1 MSHESRLCHIW
12 PTRGTRRRGGAM
24 SAQRAMADE
33 ETWTDEPLVTVLG
46 PTTVAGEPVT
56 ARQRAILAALV
67 LHRRRALTTELLID
81 AVWSDDV
88 PRAARQ
94 SLQNQITRLRRRFGA
109 DLVVTD
115 GTGYRLGWAT
125 DVGRFDLRSEE
136 HTSEL
141 QSLMRISYAVFCLK
155 KTT

>member
-1 MSHESRLCHIW
+1 
-12 PTRGTRRRGGAM
+12 M

-67 LHRRRALTTELLID
+67 LHRRRALPTELLID

-94 SLQNQITRLRRRFGA
+94 SLQNQIPRQRRRFCA
-109 DLVVTD
+109 ELVVTA
-115 GTGYRLGWAT
+115 GTGYRLGWAPA
-125 DVGRFDLRSEE
+125 VGCFAPD
-136 HTSEL
+136 H
-141 QSLMRISYAVFCLK
+141 K
-155 KTT
+155 

>member
-1 MSHESRLCHIW
+1 
-12 PTRGTRRRGGAM
+12 M
-24 SAQRAMADE
+24 SARRAMADE
-33 ETWTDEPLVTVLG
+33 ETWTDEPLGRLLW
-46 PTTVAGEPVT
+46 PTTVACEPVT

-125 DVGRFDLRSEE
+125 DVGRFDL
-136 HTSEL
+136 L
-141 QSLMRISYAVFCLK
+141 A
-155 KTT
+155 TTWLAQIGRAHV